1 MKAVEHTVAAE
12 ELMAYLDGELAEERC
27 VTVHAHVL
35 QCEPCGRLLSELR
48 QASRDAAL
56 WRVEPVPESLR
67 LPATT
72 QETPARAGFDWRA
85 WLTPRALA
93 LQAAGASVVV
103 LAAFSSLMSV
113 RPSPVTMT
121 SAERPASGGLG
132 AVSGAAEFLPSQ
144 PESSYPVRSELRPA
158 ATAQSV
164 LQSQLQIVRT
174 ASMTLRTIDFASARP
189 AVERIAR
196 EFGGFVARIEV
207 SDGADKPRTL
217 RATLRVPAARL
228 DEALA
233 SLRLLGTVS
242 NESQGGDDVTAQVRD
257 LGARLA
263 NTRSTEKRLQDILL
277 RRTGDVGDVLQVE
290 REIARVRSEI
300 EQMAAEQADLAGRV
314 LQATITLDVEE
325 ERKATLGLG
334 PLPVST
340 RMRNALVDGVRT
352 ASASLVAVSLSL
364 LHAGPVVVLWVALLW
379 WPVRALVR
387 GGRRR
392 ILT

>member
-1 MKAVEHTVAAE
+1 MRAVEHTVAAE
-12 ELMAYLDGELAEERC
+12 ELMAYVDGELAEERR
-27 VTVHAHVL
+27 VAVHAHVL

-56 WRVEPVPESLR
+56 WQVEPAPESLR
-67 LPATT
+67 PPVVAR
-72 QETPARAGFDWRA
+72 EAPARAGFNWRA

-93 LQAAGASVVV
+93 FQAAGVSVVV
-103 LAAFSSLMSV
+103 LAAFSGLMSV
-113 RPSPVTMT
+113 DPPSPTVM
-121 SAERPASGGLG
+121 SSRENP
-132 AVSGAAEFLPSQ
+132 SGAQGTLSGSAGGR
-144 PESSYPVRSELRPA
+144 PELELAYPVRRESALVPA
-158 ATAQSV
+158 TPAQAV
-164 LQSQLQIVRT
+164 LQTQPQVVRT
-174 ASMTLRTIDFASARP
+174 ASMTLRATDVGAARSG
-189 AVERIAR
+189 VERVVN
-196 EFGGFVARIEV
+196 ELGGFVARIEV
-207 SDGADKPRTL
+207 SDGADRPRIL
-217 RATLRVPAARL
+217 SATLRVPAARL

-242 NESQGGDDVTAQVRD
+242 KESQGGDDVTAEVRD
-257 LGARLA
+257 LNARLA

-300 EQMAAEQADLAGRV
+300 ERMAAEQADLAGRV
-314 LQATITLDVEE
+314 ARATITLHVEE

-334 PLPVST
+334 PLPVSA

-364 LHAGPVVVLWVALLW
+364 LHVGPAVVVWVALLW

-387 GGRRR
+387 AGRRIR
-392 ILT
+392 A